1 MKKKLRSSLSLLLSF
16 VMVFSV
22 FAIVPITASAEVGGF
37 VPESEY
43 LTFTAEEAGSSVTL
57 NVSSGSDLQYNK
69 NNSGWQSYTAGAQI
83 DLASAGDSVRFRGKD
98 TTFDDSNFVSIG
110 GKVACSGNV
119 MSLRLDDNGMVQ
131 GLSDLCFYCMFMGCT
146 GLTAAP
152 KLPETTLAG
161 ACYSYMFYGCTS
173 LTTAP
178 ALPATNLAD
187 SCYYGMFYE
196 CENLTTA
203 PKLPATTLANEC
215 YNSMFEGCKRL
226 TTAPELPATTL
237 AQYCYYHMFAGCSSI
252 KLSET
257 QTAEYSIPYSV
268 PSGGNGTTASAALT
282 GMFANTGG
290 TFKGTPTINTTYY
303 RPLEKYTVTWK
314 NGDGTIL
321 ETDTD
326 VAEGSTPS
334 YDGIAPEK
342 AEDAENTYT
351 FSGWSDGT
359 NTYGVGDNFPAVN
372 GDVTYTAQFDAT
384 PKAHQHD
391 GITFEKWTSDNSLPT
406 EAGNYVLTSDV
417 TLSGTWTVP
426 AGETNLCLAGHTIR
440 QSGSG
445 SVILL
450 NNANEKLTVY
460 DDGTTGAITGGNTN
474 GTGGGVNI
482 TAGTFTLKG
491 GNIEGN
497 VANNGGGVSVNGS
510 SSYFTMAGGTIRY
523 NSGYGNTGGVLLV
536 STDNFTMTGGE
547 IRYNVGRNFGGIGI
561 ANAHPNMSGTAVVK
575 DNVVFNDTSASN
587 TKITKTE
594 SGYTLAEGGTPCDI
608 KDSTVNGL
616 TINVVGA
623 FESGAQIGI
632 FNNNQTAEFTSGF
645 DANNPGSAPAD
656 YFFSNDSN
664 RFVMLSANKEAQL
677 GGYFT
682 VTWKDEDGT
691 VLETDENVS
700 TGTPPEFNG
709 TEPTK
714 ESDGVATFEFIGWT
728 PAVSPVTGDVV
739 YTATYK
745 AVMPDQEHDGIVYK
759 AWTSKNSLPTEAGNY
774 YLGYDVTLPST
785 WTVSKNIRLC
795 LNGNGITKN
804 GGNVIT
810 IVGGGNLTIDDCGT
824 TTHYFDVNNGKA
836 VNVNTTSGEKSF
848 TGGYITGGTG
858 QGYDGYFWSE
868 GGGIYL
874 DGGNLILNGGTILG
888 NSASFGGGVGI
899 FSGTMT
905 MNGGTVCYNT
915 GNAGISFRTG
925 SNDYNRGRGAST
937 GYFIM
942 NGGLVTNNSSGVT
955 TAGYSYGNDYVT
967 LNGGTI
973 ANNVNTGVYSRNL
986 TIAGDVEIT
995 GNKDGAGFSNTCSI
1009 SGNPVITGN
1018 TNSNLSINNGKTINT
1033 GALGE
1038 NAKIGIKMSNP
1049 GVFTNGY
1056 DANNTIDP
1064 NEIFTVDDPTTFI
1077 EKNANGEIRLGIYV
1091 WTASFNA
1098 GVGSGTMD
1106 SIEVQ
1111 KERSFNL
1118 PECTFTAPEGKL
1130 FLNWSDGTNTYNPGD
1145 SFTMTADTEFTA
1157 QWIDGIKV
1165 SFEANGGSGVMEDV
1179 ISYPDYKLPA
1189 CGFTAPEGKFFN
1201 GWLSSADN
1209 QVYQTG
1215 DTVTLTAETQF
1226 TAQWGREVK
1235 YQFDF
1240 EDGMPTDWQT
1250 SNNNWFLNNRGG
1262 DYDIFAAHSGQNNM
1276 TYFRGGY
1283 GTYGELLTSSF
1294 DLSNAESGTLG
1305 FYYTN
1310 RSWGRDIDQLTV
1322 SYKVGDGEWVPIF
1335 TTSGNHESWTKEEI
1349 TLPSEAFAENVR
1361 FRFSANGN
1369 YGYGIALDD
1378 VELNLIGRKN
1388 LIASRSITLDGD
1400 IIINF
1405 NIDPSAAGLT
1415 PENIGSGKQ
1424 LTVTFEWA
1432 KDFGNAEDK
1441 PKSDISKYNKTIT
1454 VDSSNVG
1461 SKIPVSCP
1469 VCAAEMS
1476 CQVKATATLN
1486 GKTGTKV
1493 YSVRDYAD
1501 SVINPRED
1509 SSFANLRDNNPTA
1522 YAKLVN
1528 LVSAMVDYG
1537 ARAQKVFKI
1546 NTSDLANKNLTDY
1559 EMEEVTDDMF
1569 VKAANNGAEASN
1581 MKKVAEKLGANYYTS
1596 SLIFLDRSTLR
1607 HYFTKKDSTFN
1618 PSLFGNNHQNNTYY
1632 YVEETNIPAHELDK
1646 LQEFKIGNTTFY
1658 YSALDYARAL
1668 NASSAAT
1675 ADMKDLAKSLYWY
1688 SRAAKGYIS

>member
-83 DLASAGDSVRFRGKD
+83 DLASVGDSVRFRGKD

-173 LTTAP
+173 LNTAP

-187 SCYYGMFYE
+187 SCYYGMFYD

-314 NGDGTIL
+314 NGDDVL
-321 ETDTD
+321 KTDT
-326 VAEGSTPS
+326 VEEGNAPAYTGTTPV
-334 YDGIAPEK
+334 K

-359 NTYGVGDNFPAVN
+359 NTYGAGDNLPVVN

-417 TLSGTWTVP
+417 TLSGTWTV
-426 AGETNLCLAGHTIR
+426 
-440 QSGSG
+440 
-445 SVILL
+445 
-450 NNANEKLTVY
+450 
-460 DDGTTGAITGGNTN
+460 
-474 GTGGGVNI
+474 
-482 TAGTFTLKG
+482 
-491 GNIEGN
+491 
-497 VANNGGGVSVNGS
+497 S
-510 SSYFTMAGGTIRY
+510 S
-523 NSGYGNTGGVLLV
+523 
-536 STDNFTMTGGE
+536 
-547 IRYNVGRNFGGIGI
+547 
-561 ANAHPNMSGTAVVK
+561 
-575 DNVVFNDTSASN
+575 
-587 TKITKTE
+587 
-594 SGYTLAEGGTPCDI
+594 
-608 KDSTVNGL
+608 
-616 TINVVGA
+616 
-623 FESGAQIGI
+623 
-632 FNNNQTAEFTSGF
+632 
-645 DANNPGSAPAD
+645 
-656 YFFSNDSN
+656 
-664 RFVMLSANKEAQL
+664 
-677 GGYFT
+677 
-682 VTWKDEDGT
+682 
-691 VLETDENVS
+691 
-700 TGTPPEFNG
+700 
-709 TEPTK
+709 
-714 ESDGVATFEFIGWT
+714 
-728 PAVSPVTGDVV
+728 
-739 YTATYK
+739 
-745 AVMPDQEHDGIVYK
+745 
-759 AWTSKNSLPTEAGNY
+759 
-774 YLGYDVTLPST
+774 
-785 WTVSKNIRLC
+785 NIRLC
-795 LNGNGITKN
+795 LNGKGITKN

-824 TTHYFDVNNGKA
+824 TTHYFDVNNGQA
-836 VNVNTTSGEKSF
+836 VNVNTTPGENRKSF

-858 QGYDGYFWSE
+858 ENYDGYFWND

-888 NSASFGGGVGI
+888 NSANFGGGVGI
-899 FSGTMT
+899 YSGTMT

-925 SNDYNRGRGAST
+925 SYEHNRGIGATT

-973 ANNVNTGVYSRNL
+973 ANNDNTGVYSHNL

-1064 NEIFTVDDPTTFI
+1064 NEIFTPDDPTTFI

-1098 GVGSGTMD
+1098 GAGSGTMD
-1106 SIEVQ
+1106 SMGVQ

-1209 QVYQTG
+1209 QVYQPG

-1322 SYKVGDGEWVPIF
+1322 SYKVGDGEWVQIF

-1361 FRFSANGN
+1361 FRFSVNGN
-1369 YGYGIALDD
+1369 YGFGIALDD

-1388 LIASRSITLDGD
+1388 LIASQSITLDGD

-1415 PENIGSGKQ
+1415 PENIGNGKE

-1432 KDFGNAEDK
+1432 KDFSNASDK
-1441 PKSDISKYNKTIT
+1441 PKTNISKYSKTIT

-1493 YSVRDYAD
+1493 Y
-1501 SVINPRED
+1501 
-1509 SSFANLRDNNPTA
+1509 
-1522 YAKLVN
+1522 
-1528 LVSAMVDYG
+1528 
-1537 ARAQKVFKI
+1537 
-1546 NTSDLANKNLTDY
+1546 
-1559 EMEEVTDDMF
+1559 
-1569 VKAANNGAEASN
+1569 
-1581 MKKVAEKLGANYYTS
+1581 
-1596 SLIFLDRSTLR
+1596 
-1607 HYFTKKDSTFN
+1607 
-1618 PSLFGNNHQNNTYY
+1618 
-1632 YVEETNIPAHELDK
+1632 
-1646 LQEFKIGNTTFY
+1646 
-1658 YSALDYARAL
+1658 
-1668 NASSAAT
+1668 
-1675 ADMKDLAKSLYWY
+1675 
-1688 SRAAKGYIS
+1688 

>member
-22 FAIVPITASAEVGGF
+22 FSIVPITASAAVGDF

-43 LTFTAEEAGSSVTL
+43 LTFTAEEAGSSVTM
-57 NVSSGSDLQYNK
+57 NVLSGSNLQYNK

-187 SCYYGMFYE
+187 SCYYGMFYD

-417 TLSGTWTVP
+417 TLSGTWTV
-426 AGETNLCLAGHTIR
+426 
-440 QSGSG
+440 
-445 SVILL
+445 
-450 NNANEKLTVY
+450 
-460 DDGTTGAITGGNTN
+460 
-474 GTGGGVNI
+474 
-482 TAGTFTLKG
+482 
-491 GNIEGN
+491 
-497 VANNGGGVSVNGS
+497 S
-510 SSYFTMAGGTIRY
+510 S
-523 NSGYGNTGGVLLV
+523 
-536 STDNFTMTGGE
+536 
-547 IRYNVGRNFGGIGI
+547 
-561 ANAHPNMSGTAVVK
+561 
-575 DNVVFNDTSASN
+575 
-587 TKITKTE
+587 
-594 SGYTLAEGGTPCDI
+594 
-608 KDSTVNGL
+608 
-616 TINVVGA
+616 
-623 FESGAQIGI
+623 
-632 FNNNQTAEFTSGF
+632 
-645 DANNPGSAPAD
+645 
-656 YFFSNDSN
+656 
-664 RFVMLSANKEAQL
+664 
-677 GGYFT
+677 
-682 VTWKDEDGT
+682 
-691 VLETDENVS
+691 
-700 TGTPPEFNG
+700 
-709 TEPTK
+709 
-714 ESDGVATFEFIGWT
+714 
-728 PAVSPVTGDVV
+728 
-739 YTATYK
+739 
-745 AVMPDQEHDGIVYK
+745 
-759 AWTSKNSLPTEAGNY
+759 
-774 YLGYDVTLPST
+774 
-785 WTVSKNIRLC
+785 NIRLC
-795 LNGNGITKN
+795 LNGKGITKN

-824 TTHYFDVNNGKA
+824 TTHYFDVNNGQA
-836 VNVNTTSGEKSF
+836 VNVNTTPGENRKSF

-858 QGYDGYFWSE
+858 EKYDGYFWND

-888 NSASFGGGVGI
+888 NYANFGGGVGI
-899 FSGTMT
+899 YSGTMT

-925 SNDYNRGRGAST
+925 SYEYNRGIGATT

-973 ANNVNTGVYSRNL
+973 ANNDNTGVYSHNL

-995 GNKDGAGFSNTCSI
+995 GNKDGAGFSDTCSI

-1018 TNSNLSINNGKTINT
+1018 SNSNLSINNGKTINT
-1033 GALGE
+1033 GTLGE
-1038 NAKIGIKMSNP
+1038 NAKIGVKMSNP

-1077 EKNANGEIRLGIYV
+1077 EKNANGETRLGIYV

-1098 GVGSGTMD
+1098 GAGSGTMD
-1106 SIEVQ
+1106 SMGVQ

-1130 FLNWSDGTNTYNPGD
+1130 FLNWTDGTNTYNPGD

-1157 QWIDGIKV
+1157 QWTDGIKV
-1165 SFEANGGSGVMEDV
+1165 SFKANGGSGVMED
-1179 ISYPDYKLPA
+1179 IYSYPDYKLPA

-1209 QVYQTG
+1209 KVYQTG
-1215 DTVTLTAETQF
+1215 EVVTLTAETQF
-1226 TAQWGREVK
+1226 TAQWEKDVK

-1240 EDGMPTDWQT
+1240 EDGIPADWKT
-1250 SNNNWFLNNRGG
+1250 SNSNWFLNNRGG
-1262 DYDIFAAHSGQNNM
+1262 DYDYFAANSGQNNM
-1276 TYFRGGY
+1276 TYFRAGR
-1283 GTYGELLTSSF
+1283 GTYGELFTSSF
-1294 DLSNAESGTLG
+1294 DLSNAESATLG

-1310 RSWGRDIDQLTV
+1310 RSWGLDVDQLTV
-1322 SYKVGDGEWVPIF
+1322 SYKVCDEDEEYEKDEGWVQIF
-1335 TTSGNHESWTKEEI
+1335 TTTGKHEEWTKEEI

-1361 FRFSANGN
+1361 FRFSVNGN
-1369 YGYGIALDD
+1369 YGFGIALDD
-1378 VELNLIGRKN
+1378 VELNLISRKN
-1388 LIASRSITLDGD
+1388 LVASQSITLDGD
-1400 IIINF
+1400 IILNF
-1405 NIDPSAAGLT
+1405 NIDPSAGKGLFKCKRQA
-1415 PENIGSGKQ
+1415 EN
-1424 LTVTFEWA
+1424 
-1432 KDFGNAEDK
+1432 
-1441 PKSDISKYNKTIT
+1441 
-1454 VDSSNVG
+1454 
-1461 SKIPVSCP
+1461 
-1469 VCAAEMS
+1469 
-1476 CQVKATATLN
+1476 
-1486 GKTGTKV
+1486 
-1493 YSVRDYAD
+1493 
-1501 SVINPRED
+1501 
-1509 SSFANLRDNNPTA
+1509 
-1522 YAKLVN
+1522 
-1528 LVSAMVDYG
+1528 
-1537 ARAQKVFKI
+1537 
-1546 NTSDLANKNLTDY
+1546 
-1559 EMEEVTDDMF
+1559 
-1569 VKAANNGAEASN
+1569 
-1581 MKKVAEKLGANYYTS
+1581 
-1596 SLIFLDRSTLR
+1596 
-1607 HYFTKKDSTFN
+1607 
-1618 PSLFGNNHQNNTYY
+1618 
-1632 YVEETNIPAHELDK
+1632 
-1646 LQEFKIGNTTFY
+1646 
-1658 YSALDYARAL
+1658 
-1668 NASSAAT
+1668 
-1675 ADMKDLAKSLYWY
+1675 
-1688 SRAAKGYIS
+1688 